1 MSGRLLLSIQATLA
15 ALGIVGVAAAVPG
28 LALEQALR
36 AAAALLITLAVG
48 RLTARHVVKLSPF
61 AFVALLL
68 ALVLVL
74 FIGVSPAGS
83 ESKRWLLIG
92 TVSLQPSELMKVA
105 VIAYLA
111 TFFHNHNGNWEIWRP
126 MLVIGLTAGLIVIE
140 PDVSTAGFVFVLA
153 VAIMIAAGATFGRVM
168 AIIFTASVTA
178 ALLAGTVLSQFS
190 YIGERMVGYF
200 DRWGSQSQAADLSY
214 QALRALDAIG
224 RGGVLGIGAGRRVPV
239 PEAETD
245 FIAVSIAHSL
255 GFVGV
260 LTLILL
266 YVLLAWHGFSIAKR
280 VTGPAA
286 LLAAGATAYIC
297 GQAGVNLL
305 VASGMFPVTG
315 MPLPGVS
322 YGLNSQLSVAVAFG
336 FLLLAARQAEAA
348 AAAAPTAAAADGP
361 GELGALG
368 RGVRAPDP
376 GARVAHAAAPTAPAG
391 RARRPS

>member
-1 MSGRLLLSIQATLA
+1 VTDRLLVSIQVTLGV
-15 ALGIVGVAAAVPG
+15 LGVVGVAAAAPG

-36 AAAALLITLAVG
+36 LAAALLVSLAVG
-48 RLTARHVVKLSPF
+48 RLRARHVVKLSPY
-61 AFVALLL
+61 AFVTLLV

-92 TVSLQPSELMKVA
+92 AVSVQPSELMKVA
-105 VIAYLA
+105 VVAYLA
-111 TFFHNHNGNWEIWRP
+111 AFFHNHNGNWEIWRP

-153 VAIMIAAGATFGRVM
+153 VAVMIAAGATLGRVL
-168 AIIFTASVTA
+168 AIMFTASVTA

-200 DRWGSQSQAADLSY
+200 DRWGTQSQAADLSY
-214 QALRALDAIG
+214 QALRALQAIG
-224 RGGVLGIGAGRRVPV
+224 RGGVLGVGAGRRVPV
-239 PEAETD
+239 PEADTD
-245 FIAVSIAHSL
+245 FVAVSIAHSL

-266 YVLLAWHGFSIAKR
+266 YALLAWHGFGIARR

-286 LLAAGATAYIC
+286 LLAAGATAYVC
-297 GQAGVNLL
+297 GQAGINLL

-336 FLLLAARQAEAA
+336 FLLLAGRQAAETV
-348 AAAAPTAAAADGP
+348 AAPQVDRPATAVR
-361 GELGALG
+361 GAS
-368 RGVRAPDP
+368 
-376 GARVAHAAAPTAPAG
+376 
-391 RARRPS
+391 RP